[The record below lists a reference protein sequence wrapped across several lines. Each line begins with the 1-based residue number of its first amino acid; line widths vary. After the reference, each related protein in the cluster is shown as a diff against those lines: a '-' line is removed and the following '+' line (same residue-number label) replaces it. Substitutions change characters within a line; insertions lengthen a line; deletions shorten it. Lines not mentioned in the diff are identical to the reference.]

1 MRRRLPFAWIAVALL
16 VLVAIVVAIRVPK
29 GDGST
34 AAGVTGS
41 PGPAATST
49 GPTRSPTSS
58 SPTATA
64 SATRTTP
71 SVAPNVPPP
80 CSFGQVR
87 TKEHDYHDWAVSLV
101 DTKFRLPPDYVPP
114 DLESTREA
122 GFEED
127 LLVRSFVI
135 PDLEELREAAESAG
149 NPVALTAAYRSYDAQ
164 AGLFDRRVKEFGM
177 DEALRST
184 ARPGHSEHQL
194 GTTVDFKTPGQPDVN
209 AAWATT
215 PEGVWV
221 HDNAYRYGFVQSY
234 VVGKEDVTCYKY
246 EPWHFRYVGRDMAA
260 RVQSSGLTLREYL
273 WRQQA
278 SNPG

>member
-1 MRRRLPFAWIAVALL
+1 MRQRFPFAWIAVALL
-16 VLVAIVVAIRVPK
+16 VLVAIVVAIRIPK
-29 GDGST
+29 GDGSP
-34 AAGVTGS
+34 AAEPTGS
-41 PGPAATST
+41 PRPVATST
-49 GPTRSPTSS
+49 GPATSPSS
-58 SPTATA
+58 SAPTATDSA
-64 SATRTTP
+64 STSTP
-71 SVAPNVPPP
+71 SVDPNALPP

-87 TKEHDYHDWAVSLV
+87 TKEHDYDDWASSLV

-122 GFEED
+122 GFEEA

-135 PDLEELREAAESAG
+135 PDLEELREAAEAAG

-194 GTTVDFKTPGQPDVN
+194 GTTVDFKTPGQPDVTT
-209 AAWATT
+209 AWGTSKQGA
-215 PEGVWV
+215 WV
-221 HDNAYRYGFVQSY
+221 HDNAYRYGFVESY
-234 VVGKEDVTCYKY
+234 LVGKEDVACYKY

-260 RVQSSGLTLREYL
+260 RVHASGLTLREYL